1 MVILKYP
8 RSLIHFFESL
18 FHTGVTKPLAFPYP
32 RAPPVVFH
40 VVQQIVQLNAFER
53 FIVQLQSY

>member
-8 RSLIHFFESL
+8 RPLIHSFESL

-40 VVQQIVQLNAFER
+40 VVQQIVQLNAFEHLNG
-53 FIVQLQSY
+53 QCYS